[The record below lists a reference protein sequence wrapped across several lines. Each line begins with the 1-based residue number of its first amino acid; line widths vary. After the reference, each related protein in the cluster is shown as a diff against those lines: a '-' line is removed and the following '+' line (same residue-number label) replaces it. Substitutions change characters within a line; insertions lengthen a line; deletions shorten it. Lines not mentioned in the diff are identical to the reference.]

1 MKTVRGALN
10 DLINVCATVPPMEM
24 QVASRKK
31 REIPS
36 QGIVDEFKKY
46 TNLGNASCVG
56 QKLGLLDS
64 NMGNFQTQK
73 FQKSIDLQNIT
84 FFLCFQ
90 MYP

>member
-36 QGIVDEFKKY
+36 QGMVNEFKKY
-46 TNLGNASCVG
+46 TNMGNASCVG

-64 NMGNFQTQK
+64 NMGNFQAHK
-73 FQKSIDLQNIT
+73 FFKKK
-84 FFLCFQ
+84 
-90 MYP
+90 YR